1 VEDKQ
6 LLSQLKKI
14 TDQLKTIADN
24 LGVSVGVTAKGG
36 APKIKTSLSK
46 EEKAKIKLTA
56 EETAKTYKTVLG
68 LGFNKDVVDK
78 TADRFRVILGIT
90 PFFNT
95 LRDTF
100 DKIKTY
106 IQTSNTKPIEVSL
119 KDQLD
124 LSILEKYFITSEDI
138 QSKVLKELENLNNT
152 AFYTYD
158 ILNKDKKNKDVV
170 NQLNRLGV
178 SMASRPSTNYN
189 SILNSIRN
197 TLNVIKTNLIGR
209 LSSIKLTI
217 PEIKSKY
224 NILKNVLKWDSYK
237 DDSLY
242 YLSQLDISMYEMS
255 KNIQKLVGLNE
266 TIIKQ
271 NKINS
276 FDKTNTKGGILDR
289 LSSITGLMLLG
300 GAMTLIISALV
311 KSNAIDVGQTLKV
324 LAIIAG
330 MATTFLLFAK
340 FGTSAAKN
348 AAIGFSILSGTVLLI
363 IIPMIYGLSKIP
375 LAIIT
380 EGLAKFS
387 LIVGVCI
394 GLLNLMGR
402 FTKSKVKDVSMG
414 LLLLLGS
421 IVVTIPLLKIIANMD
436 YGLVFSGLTKIGM
449 VYGVLLTILS
459 IMNLFNGDNIKKTS
473 TGLLL
478 LLGSIIV
485 SIGLLK
491 IISNVGFDIIISG
504 LFKMG
509 IISTVLYGILK
520 LMEKI
525 KPRDVIVT
533 GLTIGALSM
542 LFKFAL
548 FPMLDDIAR
557 RDFVT
562 ILKGLTLMGLSVIG
576 LTKVMQIASTMI
588 KNNAVELVAGGAT
601 ILALSFVLSYMAD
614 SLQKFADPKKWML
627 ASIGLVAAS
636 AAMTLFGGLV
646 ALVGVIALEAAPFL
660 AGGAAVLIG
669 LSFVMGFVANGLKKF
684 QDIDAGQITKVGGA
698 MVILSAGLLAFL
710 GGSIA
715 GAASGILNGL
725 FSFFGLD
732 PASQIKKFE
741 KLDADKLEKV
751 GLSLLNISKGLKEL
765 SSGIDLKNITDQVI
779 GLIKPFES
787 FSGALDK
794 FSGAYEKLNK
804 VKLQVGYNFNIDNN
818 TGIQEAIKELHQ
830 QELKIQQA
838 QLSQLQENGNYLRII
853 SEKIHGGSKGN
864 SIYGDLSKNEE
875 KLYTPNFSTK
885 ENYINN
891 MKLTTMSFQA

>member
-36 APKIKTSLSK
+36 APKIKNFLSG
-46 EEKAKIKLTA
+46 EEKIKIRLTA
-56 EETAKTYKTVLG
+56 EETAKTYRTVLG
-68 LGFNKDVVDK
+68 LGIFNRDIVDR
-78 TADRFRVILGIT
+78 TADRFRDVLGIT
-90 PFFNT
+90 SFFNKLT
-95 LRDTF
+95 DTF

-106 IQTSNTKPIEVSL
+106 IIQTSSNTKPIQVSL
-119 KDQLD
+119 KDKID
-124 LSILEKYFITSEDI
+124 LSILEKYFITSEDIQSKVLKELENLNNLEKYFITSEDI

-189 SILNSIRN
+189 TILNSIRN
-197 TLNVIKTNLIGR
+197 TLNVIRTNLIGR

-224 NILKNVLKWDSYK
+224 NILKNILKWDSYK
-237 DDSLY
+237 DDVLY
-242 YLSQLDISMYEMS
+242 YLSELHISMYEMS
-255 KNIQKLVGLNE
+255 KNIQQLVGLNE
-266 TIIKQ
+266 TIIRQ
-271 NKINS
+271 NKINNL
-276 FDKTNTKGGILDR
+276 DKTDTKGGILDR

-311 KSNAIDVGQTLKV
+311 KSNFINVGQTLKV

-363 IIPMIYGLSKIP
+363 ILPMIYGLSKIP
-375 LAIIT
+375 LAIIA

-402 FTKSKVKDVSMG
+402 FTRSKVKDVSIG
-414 LLLLLGS
+414 LLFLLGS
-421 IVVTIPLLKIIANMD
+421 V
-436 YGLVFSGLTKIGM
+436 
-449 VYGVLLTILS
+449 
-459 IMNLFNGDNIKKTS
+459 
-473 TGLLL
+473 
-478 LLGSIIV
+478 IV

-491 IISNVGFDIIISG
+491 IISNVAFDIILLG

-509 IISTVLYGILK
+509 IIFTVLYGVLK
-520 LMEKI
+520 LIQKTQIRE
-525 KPRDVIVT
+525 VIFT
-533 GLTIGALSM
+533 GLVIGALSM
-542 LFKFAL
+542 LFRFAL

-562 ILKGLTLMGLSVIG
+562 ILKGLTLMGLSIIG
-576 LTKVMQIASTMI
+576 LTKVLQIASNMI

-627 ASIGLVAAS
+627 ASVGLIAAS

-698 MVILSAGLLAFL
+698 MVILSTGLLTFL

-787 FSGALDK
+787 FTGALDK

-853 SEKIHGGSKGN
+853 SEKIHGDSRGN
-864 SIYGDLSKNEE
+864 SFYGDLSKNEE